1 MLLSGAV
8 NRQAMLYKFI
18 KDTLGKRKMFALHV
32 DPDKYDDESL
42 VRIGKAAGQNGIDFI
57 LTGGSLISN
66 PIDHVVRILKENT
79 DVPVILFPGNVMQIS
94 GNADGIFL
102 LCLISGRNPE
112 YLIGNH
118 VIAAPI
124 LKKSG
129 LEIIPTSYILIENG
143 RLTSVEYISN
153 TKPIPADK
161 VELAVATALAGE
173 MLGHRLLY
181 LEAGSGAIEP
191 VKTNLIAEVK
201 RNITIPLIVGG
212 GIQKPDQLYAIYD
225 AGADVIVIGTALEKD
240 LNNLEVLAGAAQEYN
255 GIME

>member
-1 MLLSGAV
+1 
-8 NRQAMLYKFI
+8 MLYQYI
-18 KDTLGKRKMFALHV
+18 RETLGKRKMFALHV
-32 DPDKYDDESL
+32 DPDKHDDASL
-42 VRIGKAAGQNGIDFI
+42 VRIAKVSGRSGVDFI

-66 PIDHVVRILKENT
+66 PIEHVVNVLKENT
-79 DVPVILFPGNVMQIS
+79 DVPVFLFPGNVMQIS

-124 LKKSG
+124 LKKTK

-173 MLGHRLLY
+173 MLGHKLLY

-201 RNITIPLIVGG
+201 RNISIPLIVGG
-212 GIQKPDQLYAIYD
+212 GIQTPDQVKAIYKS
-225 AGADVIVIGTALEKD
+225 GADAIVIGTALEND
-240 LNNLEVLAGAAQEYN
+240 EQNIEILANIAASFGGRLE
-255 GIME
+255 

>member
-1 MLLSGAV
+1 
-8 NRQAMLYKFI
+8 MLYQFI
-18 KDTLGKRKMFALHV
+18 QETLRKRKMFALQV
-32 DPDKYDDESL
+32 DPDKHDDASL
-42 VRIGKAAGQNGIDFI
+42 TRIGKTAGPNGIDFI
-57 LTGGSLISN
+57 LVGGSLISN
-66 PIDHVVRILKENT
+66 PIDHVVSILKENT
-79 DVPVILFPGNVMQIS
+79 DVPVFLFPGSVMQIS

-118 VIAAPI
+118 VIAAPV

-153 TKPIPADK
+153 TRPIPADK

-173 MLGHRLLY
+173 MLGHKLLY

-201 RNITIPLIVGG
+201 RNISIPMIVGG
-212 GIQKPDQLYAIYD
+212 GIVKPDQVTAIYK
-225 AGADVIVIGTALEKD
+225 AGADVIVIGTALEND
-240 LNNLEVLAGAAQEYN
+240 ESNLKILADAAASYGKIPQ
-255 GIME
+255 

>member
-1 MLLSGAV
+1 
-8 NRQAMLYKFI
+8 MLYKLI
-18 KDTLGKRKMFALHV
+18 RDTLGKRKMFALQV
-32 DPDKYDDESL
+32 DPDKYDDASL
-42 VRIGKAAGQNGIDFI
+42 ARIGKAAGQNMIDFI
-57 LTGGSLISN
+57 LVGGSLITN
-66 PIDHVVRILKENT
+66 PIDHVVSILKENT
-79 DVPVILFPGNVMQIS
+79 HVPVILFPGNVMQIS

-118 VIAAPI
+118 VIAAPV

-181 LEAGSGAIEP
+181 LEAGSGAIEH
-191 VKTNLIAEVK
+191 VKTTLISEVK
-201 RNITIPLIVGG
+201 RNISIPLIVGG
-212 GIQKPDQLYAIYD
+212 GIQKPDQLKAIYD

-240 LNNLEVLAGAAQEYN
+240 LNNLEVLAGAAAEYN
-255 GIME
+255 RTWDVNVKLLR

>member
-1 MLLSGAV
+1 MSLSGAA
-8 NRQAMLYKFI
+8 NNKTMLYQYI
-18 KDTLGKRKMFALHV
+18 RDTLEKRKMFALQV
-32 DPDKYDDESL
+32 DPDKHDDSSL
-42 VRIGKAAGQNGIDFI
+42 ARIAKAAGRNGVDFI
-57 LTGGSLISN
+57 LAGGSLIST
-66 PIDHVVRILKENT
+66 PIDHVVGILKENT
-79 DVPVILFPGNVMQIS
+79 DIPVILFPGNVMQIS

-153 TKPIPADK
+153 TRPIPADK

-201 RNITIPLIVGG
+201 RNISIPMIVGG
-212 GIQKPDQLYAIYD
+212 GIQRPDQVKAIYK
-225 AGADVIVIGTALEKD
+225 AGADVIVIGTALEND
-240 LNNLEVLAGAAQEYN
+240 ENNLKILAGAASRYL
-255 GIME
+255 GR

>member
-1 MLLSGAV
+1 
-8 NRQAMLYKFI
+8 MLYQYI
-18 KDTLGKRKMFALHV
+18 RENLGKRKMFALHV
-32 DPDKYDDESL
+32 DPDKHNDASL
-42 VRIGKAAGQNGIDFI
+42 ARIGKAAGQNRVDFI
-57 LTGGSLISN
+57 LAGGSLISN
-66 PIDHVVRILKENT
+66 PIDHVVSILKENT
-79 DVPVILFPGNVMQIS
+79 DVPVFLFPGNAMQIS
-94 GNADGIFL
+94 ENADGIFL

-124 LKKSG
+124 LKRIG

-173 MLGHRLLY
+173 MLGHKLLY

-191 VKTNLIAEVK
+191 VKTRLISEVK
-201 RNITIPLIVGG
+201 RNISIPIIVGG
-212 GIQKPDQLYAIYD
+212 GILQPDQVKAIYK
-225 AGADVIVIGTALEKD
+225 AGADAIVIGTALELD
-240 LNNLEVLAGAAQEYN
+240 ENNIKILADAASSYN
-255 GIME
+255 GSQIQQ